1 MKATDRITGEL
12 AARWADGPISIK
24 GKELSEILIVPQTFG
39 QDAVGGYSHPLEEI
53 RDPVLCNDRK
63 NPRNIVDRSWHFGE
77 IEAVNELDG

>member
-12 AARWADGPISIK
+12 AARWADGA
-24 GKELSEILIVPQTFG
+24 GKELSEFLLVPQTFG